1 MWDGVL
7 CRVGETG
14 KVDGYER
21 TGGKGEFGKE
31 GARKGELGKSV
42 GWGKGRGARE
52 WRREHDQIKKNE
64 GEKNGE

>member
-42 GWGKGRGARE
+42 GWGKG
-52 WRREHDQIKKNE
+52 E
-64 GEKNGE
+64 GERGKGMEKRTRPNKKE